1 MHDLHVANKVSK
13 MVLEEAAQ
21 NNLKAV
27 KKIVID
33 LGSVV
38 EHGANISK
46 ENLEFNLSLLNK
58 GTIAENAEIVVNEVA
73 GDDWRLVSIAG
84 DDLSS

>member
-13 MVLEEAAQ
+13 MVLEEAGK
-21 NNLKAV
+21 NKLKIV

-33 LGSVV
+33 LGSIV

-46 ENLEFNLSLLNK
+46 ENLEFNLNLLNK
-58 GTIAENAEIVVNEVA
+58 GTIAEKAEVVINEVS

-84 DDLSS
+84 